1 MCCHHLSPIGTEIC
15 RGYIGLQSVHREGA
29 VAPPSPM
36 LICSGRIQDFWKRGG
51 DGTMDAILLHTV
63 GGGDSW
69 ILSSTT

>member
-29 VAPPSPM
+29 VAPPIPVVNM
-36 LICSGRIQDFWKRGG
+36 FRADPGFLEKGG